1 MTFSILARRAFVAAS
16 FCLLVAAQS
25 AAAQASTVVIV
36 VRHAERAPGSGDP
49 PISEIGQQRAA
60 ALAEIG
66 KLTGVSAIIT
76 TQLLRTRQT
85 AAPLAEQLKITP
97 VVVPTQS
104 DLAKHVAEI
113 VAAVR
118 QQVGKTVLVVGH
130 SNTVPA
136 IVAALGGP
144 KLPDLCE
151 PEYDSLV
158 TLVLDA
164 GGSVRMVKTRFGA
177 PTPVDASCASMR

>member
-1 MTFSILARRAFVAAS
+1 MRFILALTCAVLGAAH
-16 FCLLVAAQS
+16 S
-25 AAAQASTVVIV
+25 ASAQAATIVLV

-49 PISEIGQQRAA
+49 PISDAGRERAT

-66 KLTGVSAIIT
+66 KMTGVSAIVT
-76 TQLLRTRQT
+76 TQLQRTRQT
-85 AAPLAEQLKITP
+85 AAPLAEAMKVTP
-97 VVVPTQS
+97 VVVPTQA
-104 DLAKHVAEI
+104 DLAKHAAEVA
-113 VAAVR
+113 AAVR
-118 QQVGKTVLVVGH
+118 QQAGKTVLVVGH

-151 PEYDSLV
+151 SEYDSLV
-158 TLVLDA
+158 TLILDA
-164 GGSVRMVKTRFGA
+164 GGTVRTVRTRFGA